1 MAKVNLDA
9 LIPREDFEATGVNNS
24 GNLKHSLSVSDFSTT
39 GFFYPFMRK
48 PDFQRE
54 TNEWDAKKIA
64 DFVESYINGDLIPS
78 VILWRSNIGLFFVID
93 GAHRLSALTAWIND
107 DYGDGVISHAFYEG
121 NISEEQK
128 NIAEETRKY
137 INKQIG
143 AYKDIINTPNQSNPN
158 PDFLNKAKNL
168 AVFSIQVQ
176 WVDGDAS
183 KAENS
188 FFKIN
193 QQGEPLNK
201 TELRLLQSR
210 KKGNA
215 VAARAIIRAG
225 KGHKYWSNYT
235 AENQRKIQEISEEI
249 NKILFTPPLKTP
261 VKSLDLPIAGKI
273 TSPQSL
279 PLILDYVNIV
289 NHISSDFKMKLND
302 DTNGDETLRYLQK
315 ARKIAWRINSVHPSS
330 LGLHP
335 IVFFYSYDGRHKTAS
350 FYAITAWVLE
360 MENNNQRIVD
370 FIKVR
375 PQFEQL
381 LLKYDYLIQDINRK
395 YRQAISSYYYIKDFY
410 TECVKQLL
418 LNKNIDESVSE
429 IIKSEKFNY
438 LKINTSENNISNI
451 INANF
456 TTERK
461 SAIFIK
467 DALSKSLTCRICGG
481 LIHQNSLTFDHIIRK
496 EDGGIGTV
504 DNGQIAHPFCN
515 STYKN

>member
-9 LIPREDFEATGVNNS
+9 LVPREDFEATGVNNS
-24 GNLKHSLSVSDFSTT
+24 GNLKHSLSVADFHTT
-39 GFFYPFMRK
+39 GFFYPFMKK

-64 DFVESYINGDLIPS
+64 DFIESYINGDLIPS
-78 VILWRSNIGLFFVID
+78 VILWRSNSGLFFIID
-93 GAHRLSALTAWIND
+93 GAHRLSALVAWIND
-107 DYGDGVISHAFYEG
+107 DYGDGEISQAFYER
-121 NISEEQK
+121 NVSEEQR

-143 AYKDIINTPNQSNPN
+143 AYRDIINAPNQLNPN
-158 PDFLNKAKNL
+158 LEFLNKAKNL
-168 AVFSIQVQ
+168 AAFSIQVQ

-210 KKGNA
+210 KKGNT

-225 KGHKYWSNYT
+225 RGHKYWSNYT
-235 AENQRKIQEISEEI
+235 AENQKKIQEISEEI

-261 VKSLDLPIAGKI
+261 IKTLDLPIAGKM
-273 TSPQSL
+273 TSSQTL

-289 NHISSDFKMKLND
+289 NQIPNDFKMKLSD
-302 DTNGDETLRYLQK
+302 DINGGETLRYLQK

-335 IVFFYSYDGRHKTAS
+335 IVYFYSNDGRHKIAS
-350 FYAITAWVLE
+350 FYAIVAWILE
-360 MENNNQRIVD
+360 MESNNQKIID

-375 PQFEQL
+375 RQFEQL

-395 YRQAISSYYYIKDFY
+395 YRQAISSYDYIKNFY
-410 TECVKQLL
+410 AECIKQLL
-418 LNKNIDESVSE
+418 LGKNIDESVLE
-429 IIKSEKFNY
+429 VIKSEKFSY
-438 LKINTSENNISNI
+438 LKINTTENDII
-451 INANF
+451 INKNF
-456 TTERK
+456 STERK

-467 DALSKSLTCRICGG
+467 DALSKSLTCKICGG
-481 LIHQNSLTFDHIIRK
+481 LIHQNSLTFDHIVRK
-496 EDGGIGTV
+496 EDGGIGTI
-504 DNGQIAHPFCN
+504 DNGQITHPFCN